1 MSNQTASVIGAAGK
15 KNTPTKQTAEN
26 GASCRR
32 AMAAS
37 YAAMAQ
43 WSPGASLVGGRQVED
58 AKERPRPVS
67 RICTS
72 HESPLRGSIAHDDGQ
87 DKDERE
93 PESYAQ
99 LEKMGHNR

>member
-1 MSNQTASVIGAAGK
+1 MSNQTDRVCDRRSR

-58 AKERPRPVS
+58 AKERPRPVLET
-67 RICTS
+67 CTS
-72 HESPLRGSIAHDDGQ
+72 HESPPRGSMAHDDGQ

-93 PESYAQ
+93 PESDAQ